1 MFDHDIPSLS
11 ASLEAFDP
19 ERSIHSAYSTRSPMH
34 SSRWSGEE
42 SEAESE
48 GPWAPPA
55 WQKSNTGW
63 YRKSLDS
70 GSALRSSPSKSKG
83 ASPQHDFQLDRDLT
97 PSHIPLPESPMKQT
111 PRTSP
116 EPISEQERHK
126 QTPELETLKSHGSH
140 YPPTEQPA
148 PAPEQDVGEE
158 ELQGAAHTEPP
169 VNLDRFLRFAVR
181 AEILLRAAPIDAAIS
196 SFNNAITTITTS
208 RIRSC
213 FTLLVVFLAWL
224 VFQPWDRGLVPDLA
238 NAASLAKGF
247 EPLIFLSENVIPR
260 SRELGESS
268 IAVWDLGESVR
279 ATNMSSSPQIIAQL
293 NDLSDSLRV
302 LSEKLT
308 SFFTNVDGDIDSIL
322 LTMEWAKRE
331 LEALQGPSTG
341 RLSTA
346 LGNVHS
352 ALCTVGFLERHG
364 EPTAIGKAVANT
376 FGQTFQQRS
385 KSTLQRTFTQLVT
398 VLEENISSELGRA
411 AELFMI
417 FETVERQFQ
426 NLQRMVAR
434 EEDQM
439 STQKDEFLASLW
451 RKSLGNQLKLK
462 KYEKNLK
469 LLSSVRASVL
479 DNMIE
484 LQAHNRVITS
494 LREQLDGVRKK
505 LVSPL
510 IQSAHSNSFGLEH
523 QLQGLAGTH
532 DFLKGLRDKQKHKV
546 LQKLW
551 GGPKKRVSITTGREE
566 GESG

>member
-1 MFDHDIPSLS
+1 M
-11 ASLEAFDP
+11 
-19 ERSIHSAYSTRSPMH
+19 
-34 SSRWSGEE
+34 
-42 SEAESE
+42 
-48 GPWAPPA
+48 
-55 WQKSNTGW
+55 
-63 YRKSLDS
+63 
-70 GSALRSSPSKSKG
+70 
-83 ASPQHDFQLDRDLT
+83 
-97 PSHIPLPESPMKQT
+97 
-111 PRTSP
+111 
-116 EPISEQERHK
+116 
-126 QTPELETLKSHGSH
+126 
-140 YPPTEQPA
+140 
-148 PAPEQDVGEE
+148 
-158 ELQGAAHTEPP
+158 
-169 VNLDRFLRFAVR
+169 
-181 AEILLRAAPIDAAIS
+181 
-196 SFNNAITTITTS
+196 
-208 RIRSC
+208 
-213 FTLLVVFLAWL
+213 
-224 VFQPWDRGLVPDLA
+224 PDLA

-293 NDLSDSLRV
+293 SDLSDSLRV

-331 LEALQGPSTG
+331 LEALQDPSAG
-341 RLSTA
+341 RFSTA

-352 ALCTVGFLERHG
+352 ALCNIGVLERHG

-376 FGQTFQQRS
+376 LGQTFQQRS

-411 AELFMI
+411 AELFII

-451 RKSLGNQLKLK
+451 RKSLGNKLKLK

-469 LLSSVRASVL
+469 LLGSVRASVL
-479 DNMIE
+479 DNMKE
-484 LQAHNRVITS
+484 LHAHNRVITS

-523 QLQGLAGTH
+523 QLQDLAGTH
-532 DFLKGLRDKQKHKV
+532 DFLKTLRDKQKHKV

-551 GGPKKRVSITTGREE
+551 GDPKKRVTIISGREDNE
-566 GESG
+566 EEY